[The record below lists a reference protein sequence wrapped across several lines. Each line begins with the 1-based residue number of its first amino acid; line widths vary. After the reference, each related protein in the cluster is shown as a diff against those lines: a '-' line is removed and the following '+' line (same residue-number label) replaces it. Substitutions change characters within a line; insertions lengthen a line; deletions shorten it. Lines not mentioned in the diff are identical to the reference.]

1 MKKVLLFY
9 TFMLGSMYDFSGC
22 MSDILEHKRND
33 EIILRKSLYPIES
46 FKRVTQFR
54 DIVTL
59 AIMGE
64 VNTKALRSD
73 LLKVAVWYREQ
84 SNQMM
89 FFDFPSQDELT
100 RQLSQR
106 IMSRYAE
113 DCADIVSEA
122 ISIIDLSSE
131 IGNHEND

>member
-9 TFMLGSMYDFSGC
+9 TFMLGFIYDFSGC
-22 MSDILEHKRND
+22 MSSILEHKHND

-59 AIMGE
+59 AIMDE
-64 VNTKALRSD
+64 VNTKVLRSD

-84 SNQMM
+84 SNQMK

-100 RQLSQR
+100 RQLNQQ

-131 IGNHEND
+131 IGNYEND